1 MYIKAYTYD
10 GLPHLIGTYT
20 EITNPS
26 FAPSADIAGASIPIN
41 EFQIDI
47 HTADT
52 IAIGAMAELYDDLD
66 NLWAQYWIVYAE
78 HIDQRTLRLRAQ
90 SEIGILDRIS
100 LPATYYNGASVTSV
114 LDDAIVWSTLG
125 SVIPMG
131 YSLDS
136 SFSGETITGFC
147 PQQTARERL
156 LWVAFTIGAYV
167 KTFFNQGIEI
177 LPIDETET
185 MIPMGDTYWKPTI
198 IYNEWVTAIRGHAYS
213 FTLGTPQTTDTYVQD
228 DIGNTYIVTETTFT
242 IQNQNVPAAAP
253 ENIVDIK
260 GLYLLNEDNVSD
272 VLTRLTAWYF
282 NRTELDFDA
291 VNNGAYIP
299 GDKVLVHIDDENMV
313 SGYINRATFT
323 FGLQA
328 KAAMHLTGVLAV
340 ETGNLII
347 LYKWNG
353 KQIGKKMYSFPVGYA
368 YSITNPYI
376 DKSMNRHRYIFRPLN
391 ENATGTIVAG
401 KNTNIQNCDVALD
414 LYKKILHVI
423 SVDSITESQDET
435 TLEITGVIE

>member
-156 LWVAFTIGAYV
+156 LWVAYHRR
-167 KTFFNQGIEI
+167 
-177 LPIDETET
+177 
-185 MIPMGDTYWKPTI
+185 
-198 IYNEWVTAIRGHAYS
+198 IR
-213 FTLGTPQTTDTYVQD
+213 Q
-228 DIGNTYIVTETTFT
+228 
-242 IQNQNVPAAAP
+242 
-253 ENIVDIK
+253 
-260 GLYLLNEDNVSD
+260 D
-272 VLTRLTAWYF
+272 VLQ
-282 NRTELDFDA
+282 
-291 VNNGAYIP
+291 
-299 GDKVLVHIDDENMV
+299 
-313 SGYINRATFT
+313 SG
-323 FGLQA
+323 
-328 KAAMHLTGVLAV
+328 H
-340 ETGNLII
+340 
-347 LYKWNG
+347 
-353 KQIGKKMYSFPVGYA
+353 
-368 YSITNPYI
+368 
-376 DKSMNRHRYIFRPLN
+376 
-391 ENATGTIVAG
+391 
-401 KNTNIQNCDVALD
+401 
-414 LYKKILHVI
+414 
-423 SVDSITESQDET
+423 
-435 TLEITGVIE
+435 

>member
-10 GLPHLIGTYT
+10 GFPHLIGTYT
-20 EITNPS
+20 EITGLS
-26 FAPSADIAGASIPIN
+26 YAPSADLAGASIPIN
-41 EFQIDI
+41 EFQVDI
-47 HTADT
+47 HTDDT
-52 IAIGAMAELYDDLD
+52 IAIGGYAELYDDLD

-78 HIDQRTLRLRAQ
+78 HIDQQTLRLRAQ

-100 LPATYYNGASVTSV
+100 LPATYYSGESITSV
-114 LDDAIVWSTLG
+114 LDDVIVWSTLG
-125 SVIPMG
+125 SVVPMG

-136 SFSGETITGFC
+136 SFSSETITGFC
-147 PQQTARERL
+147 PNQTARERL
-156 LWVAFTIGAYV
+156 LWITFTIGAYV
-167 KTFFNQGIEI
+167 KTFFNQTIEI
-177 LPIDETET
+177 LPIDNTET
-185 MIPMGDTYWKPTI
+185 TIPIGDTYWKPTI

-253 ENIVDIK
+253 ENIVDIS

-272 VLTRLTAWYF
+272 VMTRLTAWYF

-291 VNNGAYIP
+291 INNGAYIP
-299 GDKVLVHIDDENMV
+299 GDKVVVYTDDENMV
-313 SGYINRATFT
+313 TGYVTRATFA

-328 KAAMHLTGVLAV
+328 KATMHLTGVEDV
-340 ETGNLII
+340 EAGNLTI
-347 LYKWNG
+347 LYKWDG
-353 KQIGKKMYSFPVGYA
+353 KQIGKKMYAFPVGYA

-376 DKSMNRHRYIFRPLN
+376 DKSMNKHRYIFRPLN

-401 KNTNIQNCDVALD
+401 RNTNTQNCDVALD
-414 LYKKILHVI
+414 LYEKVLHVI
-423 SVDSITESQDET
+423 SVDSITESQDQT
-435 TLEITGVIE
+435 TLITIGVIA